1 MESLQEDMRLKHR
14 DAIRSRTAV
23 AGAIVLC
30 AFVGTQVVEAQ
41 RWGRPTAP
49 RAGACFY
56 QDANFQG
63 DYFCAGAD
71 EDVTQ
76 VPDGMNDRISSIRTF
91 GSTEVTIFQDSRFR
105 GRSESFGGQIR
116 NLRDE
121 GWNDRLSSIRIRSG
135 YSGPRDRF
143 QSSGNGSGGRGFTA
157 DPDRIVRRA
166 YQDILGREPDTAGLR
181 LYRSRIIDD
190 DWTEDQVREALR
202 RSPEYRERN
211 TMTRAKAEE
220 IVRRAYLS
228 VLGREPDAGSSGWV
242 DRVFRDKWT
251 EQDVVRELRRSD
263 EYRNR
268 NR

>member
-1 MESLQEDMRLKHR
+1 MKHR
-14 DAIRSRTAV
+14 EALKRRIAI
-23 AGAIVLC
+23 AGVIVLF
-30 AFVGTQVVEAQ
+30 AVPGSQRVEAQ

-56 QDANFQG
+56 RDANFQG
-63 DYFCAGAD
+63 DYFCSSAGQD
-71 EDVTQ
+71 ISQ
-76 VPDGMNDRISSIRTF
+76 VPDDMNDRISSIRTF
-91 GSTEVTIFQDSRFR
+91 GDTEVTIFQDSRFR
-105 GRSESFGGQIR
+105 GRSEQFGGNIR
-116 NLRDE
+116 NLRNE
-121 GWNDRLSSIRIRSG
+121 GWNDRLSSIRLRSG
-135 YSGPRDRF
+135 FRGQRDRF
-143 QSSGNGSGGRGFTA
+143 QSRGNDSGGRGRFNA

-166 YQDILGREPDTAGLR
+166 YQDLLDREPDAAGLR

-228 VLGREPDAGSSGWV
+228 VLGREPDPGSQGYVNSV
-242 DRVFRDKWT
+242 LREKWT
-251 EQDVVRELRRSD
+251 EQDVARELRRSD
-263 EYRNR
+263 EFRNR